1 MPLARPA
8 LATAQLQSTPAMRA
22 RAMLLLASAALASAV
37 LRGGAGDDAGGRVL
51 DALQGSAEVDPPLL
65 TCGDD
70 AQALGVVGE
79 KAACTPGPHVDNCC
93 EPEEYGFTL
102 ICSPVAKVCERA
114 PSRAAIKDAFT
125 DSIIASLEKVTTPGA
140 TPKQYEA
147 CDPTK
152 RSCAA
157 GQVCHYVVLMTH
169 GPLLKHPKKPYAC
182 LTIAEA
188 HHVDYIGRESAIVG
202 GHTAH

>member
-1 MPLARPA
+1 
-8 LATAQLQSTPAMRA
+8 MRA
-22 RAMLLLASAALASAV
+22 RAILLLASAALASAV

-65 TCGDD
+65 TCGGD

-93 EPEEYGFTL
+93 EPEEEAFTL

-147 CDPTK
+147 CDPK
-152 RSCAA
+152 KKSCAA
-157 GQVCHYVVLMTH
+157 GQVCHHVAGILS
-169 GPLLKHPKKPYAC
+169 GPLGNKHPTKRHAC

-188 HHVDYIGRESAIVG
+188 KHVDAIGRDSASSIG
-202 GHTAH
+202 RQSASAH